1 VQQRIASE
9 PWQKQRSAYLR
20 CMREPARSSAA
31 SDGVASVLRRNIE
44 ALREARRVIERQSTW
59 QERLAGAITDFT
71 GSMNFVLLHL
81 ALFGGWILIN
91 TGITGIPAFDPFPF
105 VMLAMIASVEAIFLS
120 TFVLISQNR
129 MAAMNDRREE
139 LNVQVT
145 LLAEHEITR
154 LLQMTEAI
162 AGHLGATLPAEDLA
176 ELKHDVQP
184 DVVMAEIEAS
194 DQRARRVPDEPRS
207 LTVNPRTVK

>member
-1 VQQRIASE
+1 MRD
-9 PWQKQRSAYLR
+9 SA
-20 CMREPARSSAA
+20 PSH
-31 SDGVASVLRRNIE
+31 GVASVLRRNIE
-44 ALREARRVIERQSTW
+44 ALREARLAIELQSTW
-59 QERLAGAITDFT
+59 QERLAAAITAFT
-71 GSMNFVLLHL
+71 GSMTFVVLHL
-81 ALFGGWILIN
+81 VLFGGWITIN
-91 TGITGIPAFDPFPF
+91 SGLLGLAAFDPFPF

-162 AGHLGATLPAEDLA
+162 ARHLGAALPSGDLD

-184 DVVMAEIEAS
+184 DVVMKEIEATS
-194 DQRARRVPDEPRS
+194 PG
-207 LTVNPRTVK
+207 PRTSHDN